1 VSGTDLYKDLSG
13 RIEQNTHSDL
23 KIRIE
28 KPGALGRMIESP
40 CRGIAVGRNK
50 HFKILQLSKL
60 PTPSSEVGCKSF
72 RLP

>member
-1 VSGTDLYKDLSG
+1 
-13 RIEQNTHSDL
+13 L

-60 PTPSSEVGCKSF
+60 LTPSSEVGCKSF